1 MRHDYTLPDANLVI
15 QGHKDYYY
23 LLSEIQYLF
32 PFTLMDVIPRAPVT
46 SGITLI
52 FMFHIFLNSRS
63 KSW

>member
-32 PFTLMDVIPRAPVT
+32 PFSLWVLFLEHLSLVI
-46 SGITLI
+46 
-52 FMFHIFLNSRS
+52 
-63 KSW
+63 